1 MSEVSILPQES
12 IIYDFINIEDENSI
26 STKTYKIKDERIVGF
41 CDGIE
46 ALKQAIEL
54 ILNTERYEYTIYSW
68 NYGSELKEIIGQD
81 KLIIESEFKRR
92 IKEALL
98 EDDRI
103 KNVDNFEFNYEKDSA
118 LIKFTVFSIYGE
130 FIESVVKKPIV

>member
-103 KNVDNFEFNYEKDSA
+103 KNVDNFKFNYDKDSA